1 MVMKILGY
9 TIMVIS
15 MIIGVPLLLLGTSI
29 IVLVGIGMAVVGA
42 VMAGGL
48 VLGSVPISRVT
59 WCKFNKLLDD
69 EVEKSIKEK
78 PFKGGYSP
86 AKPTK
91 PPSGATPPK
100 PPVP

>member
-1 MVMKILGY
+1 
-9 TIMVIS
+9 MVIS
-15 MIIGVPLLLLGTSI
+15 MIIGIPLLLLGTSI

-69 EVEKSIKEK
+69 EIVKSIKEK
-78 PFKGGYSP
+78 PLKGRYSP
-86 AKPTK
+86 QQPTK
-91 PPSGATPPK
+91 PPSGTTPLK
-100 PPVP
+100 PPTP